1 MELIIKTNKREE
13 LIDITNLIN
22 EKINEDDNGIIHL
35 FVAHTTAGITINE
48 NADANLP
55 KDISNFLNKL
65 VAKGIWMHDKIDG
78 NADAHIKASLIG
90 NSVSIPIKN
99 GKMELGQWQNIFLC
113 EFDGPRKRK
122 ILLNF
127 LKTKN

>member
-99 GKMELGQWQNIFLC
+99 GKIELGQWQNIFLC
-113 EFDGPRKRK
+113 EFDGPKKRK

>member
-65 VAKGIWMHDKIDG
+65 VAKGIWMHDKLDG

>member
-22 EKINEDDNGIIHL
+22 EKINEADNGIIHL

-65 VAKGIWMHDKIDG
+65 VAKGIWMHDKLDG

-113 EFDGPRKRK
+113 EFDGPKKRK

>member
-113 EFDGPRKRK
+113 EFDGPKKRK